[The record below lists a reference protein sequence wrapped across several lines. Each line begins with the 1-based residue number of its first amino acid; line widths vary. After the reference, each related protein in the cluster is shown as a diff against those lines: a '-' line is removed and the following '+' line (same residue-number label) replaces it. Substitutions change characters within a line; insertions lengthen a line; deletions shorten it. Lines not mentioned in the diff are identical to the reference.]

1 VADTPDVFAYL
12 DYRTFLR
19 DWFEARKAS
28 NPRFSHR
35 LFARLAG
42 HRSPSQL
49 LLVIQSKR
57 NLTPESTDAYCR
69 AMGLGLQD
77 AAFFR
82 ALVQLDQAKTDAERN
97 EAWAQIS
104 ASRRFLRARSI
115 EGRGFEALSTWY
127 MPAVRE
133 LAQRPDFRPDPA
145 WIARAIRPRIK
156 PAEAKRALTVLLEL
170 GLLVEDGDGNVVVG
184 EATYATPHEVAGLA
198 VHNYHRGMLER
209 AVDSIDGS
217 DPAERHLCAVTAAV
231 PESLLPKLKAEL
243 DAVQERLLDLCD
255 GALEA
260 AAGERVV
267 QLSLAMFPL
276 SEPMK
281 DTP

>member
-1 VADTPDVFAYL
+1 VSNPPDVFAYL

-19 DWFEARKAS
+19 DWFDARKAA

-49 LLVIQSKR
+49 LLVIQGKR
-57 NLTPESTDAYCR
+57 NLTAESTDAYCR
-69 AMGLGLQD
+69 AMGLGLAD

-82 ALVQLDQAKTDAERN
+82 ALVHLDQAKTNAERN
-97 EAWAQIS
+97 DAWQQIS

-145 WIARAIRPRIK
+145 WIARAVRPRIK
-156 PAEAKRALTVLLEL
+156 PSEAKRALTVLLEL
-170 GLLVEDGDGNVVVG
+170 GLLVRDGDDVVVG
-184 EATYATPHEVAGLA
+184 DATYATPHEVAGLA

-209 AVDSIDGS
+209 AIDSIDGS
-217 DPAERHLCAVTAAV
+217 EPEERHLCAVTAAV
-231 PESLLPKLKAEL
+231 PESLLPRLKEEL
-243 DAVQERLLDLCD
+243 DRVQERLLDLCD

-276 SEPMK
+276 SEPLPK
-281 DTP
+281 EPS